1 MQSRLWTLR
10 GEKLSGRISYSGI
23 RFGGLPPRTKMH
35 GKREQALW
43 RKGPSIR
50 KMKKKLYE
58 STAPTS
64 SRWLSIVMLGANI
77 IMVVVRRQYKVMKV
91 NQLLL
96 IGEITEEDWSKS
108 NSEE

>member
-1 MQSRLWTLR
+1 MAGSATVVFDSVDSHLVQKCMGSRSRL
-10 GEKLSGRISYSGI
+10 
-23 RFGGLPPRTKMH
+23 FGGRLH
-35 GKREQALW
+35 LFGND
-43 RKGPSIR
+43 
-50 KMKKKLYE
+50 KKLYE
-58 STAPTS
+58 YTATTT
-64 SRWLSIVMLGANI
+64 SRWFSRFMLGANI